1 MFDCIAKLLPL
12 FLFYLFFAFP
22 DEFLYTSI
30 SPLGRFIAVFI
41 ILFYSFINT
50 YSGVV
55 MCFIVIF
62 YYNLNSVEKTS
73 GFDSL
78 MLIGNNVNPLVL
90 QENFEST
97 PGKKVAEF
105 REKQCENGVLTYKN
119 NRVHNENAE
128 HIFPELEFQ
137 DEMCN
142 PCDKYCGITINER
155 LKVQEDM
162 VYPKSNDNW
171 VMNIWKTWFSHDIP
185 SSYSAPA
192 PYSSNK

>member
-97 PGKKVAEF
+97 PDKEAEF